1 MNKKLKEYIENI
13 NGVVHTTFNPK
24 GPGVVRIHLIPP
36 KKIKLGIPWVVII
49 NGQDILPITCGWA
62 ILLKIFIDNINKTY
76 GRALNDAEM
85 EELINKT
92 ISKMAKL
99 FPKTDKELFRQDLSD
114 IIKTFEKIAIGETP
128 DIVTGFMSLK
138 DYAKYMQAP
147 HRMDLMIS
155 SMCEKGHWHCNQKCL
170 HCYAGHQEYAIK
182 EELSTEEWKHIIDEC
197 RKSYI
202 PQITFTGGE
211 PTLRSDLVEL
221 VEYASWFVTRVNT
234 NGILLTKELCS
245 SLYEASL
252 DSIQVT
258 LYSNVEHIH
267 NLLVG
272 ANTFNKTIEG
282 IKNAIDAGLNV
293 SINTPLCSLN
303 KDYLDL
309 VKFAHD
315 TLGVNYFTCS
325 GIIITGN
332 ATNTEAV
339 DTQLSKEELTNILC
353 SVSEY
358 AHENELGLNFTS
370 PGWVDTIK
378 LKELNLNVPSCGA
391 CLSNMAVAPDG
402 TVVPCQSWLNTH
414 QLGNLLHDDFKTIW
428 NSKLVKQ
435 IRKSHLK
442 YYNVCPLNEK
452 SKQGE
457 CSL

>member
-13 NGVVHTTFNPK
+13 NGVIHTTFNPK
-24 GPGVVRIHLIPP
+24 GPGVVRLHLIPP

-49 NGQDILPITCGWA
+49 NGQDILPISCGWA
-62 ILLKIFIDNINKTY
+62 ILLKIFIENINKTY
-76 GRALNDAEM
+76 GKVISDEEM
-85 EELINKT
+85 EKLINKT
-92 ISKMAKL
+92 ITKMSKL
-99 FPKTDKELFRQDLSD
+99 FPKTDKELFKEDLSD
-114 IIKTFEKIAIGETP
+114 IIKTFEKIAIGEAP

-138 DYAKYMQAP
+138 DYSKHMRAP
-147 HRMDLMIS
+147 HRMDLMVS

-182 EELSTEEWKHIIDEC
+182 EELSTDEWKHIIDEC
-197 RKSYI
+197 KNAYI
-202 PQITFTGGE
+202 PQLTFTGGE

-234 NGILLTKELCS
+234 NGILLTKELCA

-258 LYSNVEHIH
+258 LYSHEEHIH

-272 ANTFNKTIEG
+272 ANTFQKTIEG
-282 IKNAIDAGLNV
+282 IKNAICAGLNV

-303 KDYLDL
+303 KDYLEL
-309 VKFAHD
+309 VKFAHEK
-315 TLGVNYFTCS
+315 LGVDYFTCS

-332 ATNTEAV
+332 ATKEEAI
-339 DTQLSKEELTNILC
+339 DTQLSKEEITNILKN
-353 SVSEY
+353 VTEY
-358 AHENELGLNFTS
+358 AHANELGLNFTS
-370 PGWVDTIK
+370 PGWVDTIQ

-391 CLSNMAVAPDG
+391 CLSNMAIAPDG
-402 TVVPCQSWLNTH
+402 TVVPCQSWLNNH

-452 SKQGE
+452 TKQGE
-457 CSL
+457 CSI